1 MQPFRFVTKP
11 MIPASHDL
19 TPQQEEA
26 FLLASSQAH
35 GVAPGALVRMIAVEL
50 PDTHTA
56 WEYHAAYTEASKSR
70 DDLVPP
76 AITSKEQWD
85 GRPNEL
91 ARVVACLWAREAP
104 AVSFISFAV
113 LKQKNGGT

>member
-1 MQPFRFVTKP
+1 MPPFRFVTKS

-19 TPQQEEA
+19 TPQQEET
-26 FLLASSQAH
+26 FLLASSEAH

-56 WEYHAAYTEASKSR
+56 WEYQAAYTDAAKSR

-76 AITSKEQWD
+76 AITSREQWD
-85 GRPNEL
+85 SRPDEL

-113 LKQKNGGT
+113 RKQETG

>member
-56 WEYHAAYTEASKSR
+56 WEYQAAYTEAAKSR

-104 AVSFISFAV
+104 TVSFISFAV
-113 LKQKNGGT
+113 LKQETRAT